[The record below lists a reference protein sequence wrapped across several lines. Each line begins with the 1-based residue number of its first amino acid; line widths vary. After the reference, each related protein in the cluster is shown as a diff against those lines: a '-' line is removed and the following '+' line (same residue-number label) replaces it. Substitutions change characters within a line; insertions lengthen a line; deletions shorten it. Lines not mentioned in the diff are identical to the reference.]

1 MRLGYNYW
9 SPMILR
15 VRLSLS
21 ACALALSLATLLA
34 TTGCG
39 HNTASDESIKPAT
52 VNVRFPIPII
62 EAGQASFYVA
72 QDKGYY
78 SAEHLDVHFQMGSR
92 ELNPVKTVATGQDT
106 FGVLGGPDTLL
117 VARSKGQ
124 PLKAI
129 AVLHRNSNFSCL
141 LTLQSS
147 GLTKLGQLK
156 GKKIGFNY
164 GHISTD
170 VLRNLL
176 RRQKIPYT
184 EVDAGFDY
192 NQLIA
197 HRIDAEW
204 AFTVTAGL
212 DLPAKG
218 VAVNIIS
225 PADYGIVTD
234 GYTIF
239 ATDQTVAAQSD
250 LVSRFLRA
258 TLRGVRY
265 AVEHPEEANDALL
278 KRDPSLDKALS
289 LKRVLAYNAVTSN
302 SEQFPPGYMDRPMF
316 QRAYDRLA
324 EEKII
329 DKPFD
334 PGDAYTPQ
342 FLAQANTR

>member
-1 MRLGYNYW
+1 V
-9 SPMILR
+9 S
-15 VRLSLS
+15 
-21 ACALALSLATLLA
+21 
-34 TTGCG
+34 
-39 HNTASDESIKPAT
+39 
-52 VNVRFPIPII
+52 VRFPIPIV
-62 EAGQASFYVA
+62 EAGQAAFYIA

-78 SAEHLDVHFQMGSR
+78 SAEHLDVQFQMGSR
-92 ELNPVKTVATGQDT
+92 ELNPVKTVATGQDA

-147 GLTKLGQLK
+147 GITKLEQLK

-170 VLRNLL
+170 VLHSLL
-176 RRQKIPYT
+176 RRQHIPYT

-225 PADYGIVTD
+225 PAD
-234 GYTIF
+234 
-239 ATDQTVAAQSD
+239 
-250 LVSRFLRA
+250 
-258 TLRGVRY
+258 
-265 AVEHPEEANDALL
+265 
-278 KRDPSLDKALS
+278 
-289 LKRVLAYNAVTSN
+289 
-302 SEQFPPGYMDRPMF
+302 
-316 QRAYDRLA
+316 
-324 EEKII
+324 
-329 DKPFD
+329 
-334 PGDAYTPQ
+334 
-342 FLAQANTR
+342 